1 MNVFQEEWY
10 ELETKK
16 KLKST
21 VSEKTPDIYIQ
32 NELLQEETRRLK
44 EFVEKSKVD
53 VSKSK
58 QVWEKM
64 KKESDYHKMHH
75 SRYCELSFYFGDK
88 INIEEFFFCD

>member
-10 ELETKK
+10 ELETKR

-75 SRYCELSFYFGDK
+75 SRFPLFK
-88 INIEEFFFCD
+88 I